1 MVFTGLCHALRST
14 KQECEEKNA
23 CRSQHEGCNSKNHH
37 FLQNL
42 TRKCT
47 IAKGSKSGRQSACL
61 STSHASYGK
70 QEKTCRVE
78 EQLPIASKPKPEWS
92 VGKTLACGR
101 SASNKHQESI
111 GTFQHIDFLW
121 FFTIKNKQ
129 NEEHL
134 PPDARWYNYIGKK
147 GYAKHFC
154 MTCSG
159 LAGTTLGSPRRRR
172 WQGRGRWQG
181 RATATWFLSLIFCLD
196 LHLWMCRRERPW
208 PRIGC
213 YQFLNFLNLPQVI
226 RTLLPDVAGWWEGH
240 AETAKAAWQFAILS
254 QPSAVVILDNFAIF
268 LPPGFLLVRKT
279 QTDRTAR
286 RFLVTMVRLAM
297 RLHGWRWTSATPK
310 SCHVVFWTVKR

>member
-1 MVFTGLCHALRST
+1 MKCWQNISMWTISIEQTSGKYRHLPAYWFFLC
-14 KQECEEKNA
+14 
-23 CRSQHEGCNSKNHH
+23 
-37 FLQNL
+37 
-42 TRKCT
+42 
-47 IAKGSKSGRQSACL
+47 
-61 STSHASYGK
+61 
-70 QEKTCRVE
+70 
-78 EQLPIASKPKPEWS
+78 
-92 VGKTLACGR
+92 
-101 SASNKHQESI
+101 
-111 GTFQHIDFLW
+111 

-159 LAGTTLGSPRRRR
+159 LAGTTLGSRRRRR

-181 RATATWFLSLIFCLD
+181 RATATWFLRLIFCLD

-226 RTLLPDVAGWWEGH
+226 RTLLPDVAGWWEGDV
-240 AETAKAAWQFAILS
+240 ETAKAAWQFAILS

-268 LPPGFLLVRKT
+268 CRQAFYWF
-279 QTDRTAR
+279 AR
-286 RFLVTMVRLAM
+286 LRQIGQ
-297 RLHGWRWTSATPK
+297 HEDS
-310 SCHVVFWTVKR
+310 